1 MVWLPPVWRQL
12 VTNNPARMMVD
23 SYFDI
28 KYEFHAPKYCD
39 LEREM
44 MRDMG
49 EVSDESF
56 VAGEEWFAYHHPY
69 DLNVLY

>member
-1 MVWLPPVWRQL
+1 
-12 VTNNPARMMVD
+12 MMVD